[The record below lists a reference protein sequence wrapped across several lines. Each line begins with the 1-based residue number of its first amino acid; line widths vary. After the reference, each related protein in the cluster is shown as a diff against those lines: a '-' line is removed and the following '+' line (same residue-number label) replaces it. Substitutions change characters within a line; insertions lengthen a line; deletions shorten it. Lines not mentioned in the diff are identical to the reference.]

1 LPKAFLSYAKELSFM
16 PSNKSTSTGIN
27 ASASLSVE
35 QITDRLAEA
44 TTRQA
49 VRELVAKQG
58 FDRVNLAWK
67 QLDELTKASLILTK
81 EFDGR
86 IIF

>member
-1 LPKAFLSYAKELSFM
+1 M
-16 PSNKSTSTGIN
+16 PSNKSTSMDIS
-27 ASASLSVE
+27 ASVSLSVE
-35 QITDRLAEA
+35 QIADRLSEA
-44 TTRQA
+44 TNRKT

-86 IIF
+86 IIL